1 MTSAT
6 QHTKY
11 FQIIDNVLFLALCG
25 LSGVFMYGVLDK
37 FFSGKTNFS
46 QSEESIMELPTITIC
61 FSNHNSSIKKYE
73 YGSVFKIE
81 YKILRRDFSN
91 KSILLNE
98 EENVTLFDEIIY
110 LEKITTKDYG
120 NCFKLTSVLT
130 NNYMLKQETY
140 IIVYF
145 NDSIP
150 EEDLPTSSDIFITSE
165 KNSYGVVFSDW
176 KNGKVMKHQ
185 INKGV
190 ANGIDLKADKYSY
203 LTTNSKCSHESFY
216 ECLSRLTKEYLKELS
231 SQCSIFSLPSLPVCK
246 INKTKEEEN
255 IFVSFLSNAYSQ
267 CLSNI
272 NRLCITS
279 EYSGD
284 ENYYA
289 KLENKS
295 IFFQF
300 IYRIPSNST
309 TLYEEYLVYDEI
321 NAIGSIGGTLG
332 MCIGFSFSG
341 LISSLINILQH
352 AIIILKGKLA
362 SRKLIDSESSNGLF
376 KNTNESMNKSK
387 QSTTLHHMEGY
398 STNEIYFDKNLYCQL
413 IEKFGKIEEKV
424 AKLENWKTHI
434 ESLDIVRGGNAE

>member
-73 YGSVFKIE
+73 YGSDFKIE

-110 LEKITTKDYG
+110 LEKIITKDYG
-120 NCFKLTSVLT
+120 NCFRLTSVLT

-140 IIVYF
+140 IIIYF

-176 KNGKVMKHQ
+176 MNGKVMKHQ
-185 INKGV
+185 INKGI
-190 ANGIDLKADKYSY
+190 ANGIDLKADKYIY
-203 LTTNSKCSHESFY
+203 LTTNSKCSYDSFY
-216 ECLSRLTKEYLKELS
+216 ECLSRLITEDLKELS
-231 SQCSIFSLPSLPVCK
+231 SKCSIVSLPGLQVCK
-246 INKTKEEEN
+246 INKTKEEED
-255 IFVSFLSNAYSQ
+255 IFLSLLGNYYSQ
-267 CLSNI
+267 CLSTVNK
-272 NRLCITS
+272 LCVTS

-284 ENYYA
+284 EAYKA
-289 KLENKS
+289 KLEDKS

-300 IYRIPSNST
+300 IYRIPSNSA

-341 LISSLINILQH
+341 LISSLINILQRTL
-352 AIIILKGKLA
+352 INIKGKLA
-362 SRKLIDSESSNGLF
+362 SQKSMKSESSNGLF
-376 KNTNESMNKSK
+376 ENKNEFMIKSK
-387 QSTTLHHMEGY
+387 QSITLEHMEGY
-398 STNEIYFDKNLYCQL
+398 STNEIYLDKNLYCQL
-413 IEKFGKIEEKV
+413 IEQLAKTDEKV

-434 ESLDIVRGGNAE
+434 ESMDILRR